1 MGVKINLHVT
11 LRQHT
16 GGQAVLEEKGAT
28 VGECLK
34 NLVEKYPGLGPA
46 VFDKKGGLNSVVE
59 IYVNMQSA
67 YPNELAK
74 PMKDGDEM
82 HVTMLLAGG

>member
-1 MGVKINLHVT
+1 MSVKINLHVT

-16 GGQAVLEEKGAT
+16 NGQAVLEEKGAT

-34 NLVEKYPGLGPA
+34 NLVAKYPGLGPA
-46 VFDKKGGLNSVVE
+46 IFDKKGALNNIVE
-59 IYVNMQSA
+59 IYLNMKSA

-74 PMKDGDEM
+74 PLKEGDEI
-82 HVTMLLAGG
+82 HVTMMLAGG